1 MLIITLHNDGTGDVR
16 TGNYDYVVRVN
27 DNVLERGHI
36 EGHMRGQGW
45 QQLVS
50 MLLKNSV
57 ELNRLAMLETYAA
70 MLKEEADELRK
81 S

>member
-36 EGHMRGQGW
+36 EGHLRGQGW

-70 MLKEEADELRK
+70 MLKEEADEFRK

>member
-16 TGNYDYVVRVN
+16 TGNYDYTVRAN

-36 EGHMRGQGW
+36 EGHLRRQGW

-50 MLLKNSV
+50 MMLKNSV
-57 ELNRLAMLETYAA
+57 ELNRLALLETYAD
-70 MLKEEADELRK
+70 MIKEEADELR
-81 S
+81 

>member
-36 EGHMRGQGW
+36 EGHLREQGW

-50 MLLKNSV
+50 MMLKNSV

-70 MLKEEADELRK
+70 MLKEEADEFRK